1 MAACKRVLSHPP
13 PNALSALFH
22 VCHWATPRTH
32 LPAPSQALI
41 SPQLTKCGSD
51 QWPACYWVQ
60 FNIPLNCSGLST
72 KCEAALI
79 HPPPSPAEE
88 SHALKK
94 GETHTEEC
102 VKPRFQSSQT
112 FSVWSVCWP
121 APLMQLRAKTSHQRM
136 CQSLGIPMP
145 KFPISTV
152 PSSHGSS
159 ESGDLVLHLNNCLYN
174 CQHHRHYHHCLQHHD
189 DNGTVIASIV
199 IVINQCQVPT
209 NGQSVGRRWR
219 VSPREKLSLCANFV
233 LVQLDMMWFGT
244 VWKGLV

>member
-1 MAACKRVLSHPP
+1 M
-13 PNALSALFH
+13 
-22 VCHWATPRTH
+22 
-32 LPAPSQALI
+32 
-41 SPQLTKCGSD
+41 
-51 QWPACYWVQ
+51 
-60 FNIPLNCSGLST
+60 
-72 KCEAALI
+72 
-79 HPPPSPAEE
+79 
-88 SHALKK
+88 KK

-199 IVINQCQVPT
+199 IAINHIARFPRMGSQWDEGEECPPGKSFPSVPT
-209 NGQSVGRRWR
+209 SYWYN
-219 VSPREKLSLCANFV
+219 L
-233 LVQLDMMWFGT
+233 T
-244 VWKGLV
+244 